1 MYWRKSEK
9 TSACFWKFCTKKF
22 RICTKNKKMSA
33 WTFHQN
39 RMSGRKHVEALVKSI
54 SADTWNLFRLL
65 WGKNITECDKA
76 DETADYNQEN
86 GIDFVAVGGDEC
98 SGKK

>member
-9 TSACFWKFCTKKF
+9 RRHVFGNFVQKNSGFVQKIKRCRHGLFTRTACLEENML
-22 RICTKNKKMSA
+22 RL
-33 WTFHQN
+33 
-39 RMSGRKHVEALVKSI
+39 GESI

-65 WGKNITECDKA
+65 WGKNITECDIA

>member
-1 MYWRKSEK
+1 
-9 TSACFWKFCTKKF
+9 
-22 RICTKNKKMSA
+22 
-33 WTFHQN
+33 
-39 RMSGRKHVEALVKSI
+39 VKSI